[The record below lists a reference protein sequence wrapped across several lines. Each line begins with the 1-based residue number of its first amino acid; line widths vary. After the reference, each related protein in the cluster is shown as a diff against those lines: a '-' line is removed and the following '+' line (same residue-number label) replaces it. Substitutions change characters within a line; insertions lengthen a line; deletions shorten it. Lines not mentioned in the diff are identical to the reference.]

1 METRHRA
8 AGIMA
13 ESITYRQSPAAN
25 PLSRRRVP
33 ATLICPK
40 ATEPPSGT
48 LRMGQP
54 TTPAGGPE
62 HPMPLVSIH
71 PAFRCSIQ
79 GRVRFPGRFQDSA
92 VKCSMRP
99 RIYCSPTAALVHAEL
114 QQEGSPG
121 HQSAIPPIRVSFRGA
136 GRKSSAVDGETWS
149 LSRCHLVGFR
159 VSGNPIIISR
169 ATHLV

>member
-62 HPMPLVSIH
+62 HPMPLISIH

-92 VKCSMRP
+92 VKCSVRP
-99 RIYCSPTAALVHAEL
+99 RIYCSPTRCFGACGTAARRLPGTPVGDTPPFASVSGVRDGKARQWTER
-114 QQEGSPG
+114 PG
-121 HQSAIPPIRVSFRGA
+121 HSAAVTSSDFEYLVIPS
-136 GRKSSAVDGETWS
+136 SSAGQRT
-149 LSRCHLVGFR
+149 
-159 VSGNPIIISR
+159 
-169 ATHLV
+169 

>member
-62 HPMPLVSIH
+62 HPMPLISIH

-92 VKCSMRP
+92 VKCSVRP
-99 RIYCSPTAALVHAEL
+99 RIYCSPTRCFGACGTAARRLPGTPVGDTPHSRQFQGCGTEKLGSGRRDLVTQPL
-114 QQEGSPG
+114 SPRR
-121 HQSAIPPIRVSFRGA
+121 I
-136 GRKSSAVDGETWS
+136 SSIW
-149 LSRCHLVGFR
+149 
-159 VSGNPIIISR
+159 
-169 ATHLV
+169 